1 MCIDVKGDNDN
12 DVMFCRGIL
21 ILRPFILII
30 DCRDVM
36 STPGLLYNEE
46 VMS

>member
-21 ILRPFILII
+21 ILRPFILIK
-30 DCRDVM
+30 
-36 STPGLLYNEE
+36 
-46 VMS
+46 

>member
-21 ILRPFILII
+21 ILIPFILIK
-30 DCRDVM
+30 
-36 STPGLLYNEE
+36 
-46 VMS
+46 